1 MDYSLKINLAFWL
14 KKCLPVLNRCQPIYS
29 KVDRFVECKSL
40 FLTIKMAFSNVKNFS
55 RWSHS
60 SSSVLSLLVSFS
72 KNYSISAV
80 FLGNLRIFGNTSE
93 SMFSSMYNL
102 NIWQESGLH
111 HIWFYREN
119 LYWIGFNGCF
129 HFFNF
134 YSVLKKLILRNKR
147 WNG

>member
-1 MDYSLKINLAFWL
+1 
-14 KKCLPVLNRCQPIYS
+14 
-29 KVDRFVECKSL
+29 
-40 FLTIKMAFSNVKNFS
+40 MAFSNAKNFS
-55 RWSHS
+55 RWLHISMAIRLS
-60 SSSVLSLLVSFS
+60 DSIDNSGKIWFRWKCTTQWYECRCSYSSVLSLLVSFS